1 MAKRLLDV
9 LRVLA
14 KELIEKGYD
23 ADDML
28 KKVSAFD
35 IDFPM
40 VKEELVMLELTKYI
54 DDTELD
60 TIRALLTYILMKDT
74 HLDTEEIYAFVFGK
88 GRRIIWN

>member
-1 MAKRLLDV
+1 MAKRLIDV

-35 IDFPM
+35 IDFLT
-40 VKEELVMLELTKYI
+40 VKEELVTMELTKHI

-60 TIRALLTYILMKDT
+60 TIRALLAYILMKDT
-74 HLDTEEIYAFVFGK
+74 ELETEEIYAFIFGR
-88 GRRIIWN
+88 GRQIIWN